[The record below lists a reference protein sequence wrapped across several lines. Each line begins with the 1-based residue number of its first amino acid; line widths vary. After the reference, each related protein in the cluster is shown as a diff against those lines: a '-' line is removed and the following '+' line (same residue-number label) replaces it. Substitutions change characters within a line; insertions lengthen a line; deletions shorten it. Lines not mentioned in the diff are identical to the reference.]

1 MAGVFE
7 TSRPPRDT
15 SNPAK
20 PHLII
25 FPGQFYQ
32 LRIFSFKP
40 LHNDSK
46 FPTWTYDLLRHGLL
60 TKVPIP
66 DMGSLLQRR
75 MQIQSEEL
83 FMVSAEQ
90 TVVLLLYRWTQLA
103 QKFGFLGHS
112 VQSQVRPWSPLSPQP
127 LAYNPLSDT
136 LPVVREF
143 PAHVHFA
150 ILHLVTRVQIRASSL
165 IYKFWQEAK
174 RADKSLHCL
183 RGLWGPRSGISQGIV
198 FSSPLCL
205 RIALYRHAQQFH
217 LFSLLYF
224 IWVVRQQVS
233 IEVFNPPF
241 YFG

>member
-1 MAGVFE
+1 
-7 TSRPPRDT
+7 
-15 SNPAK
+15 
-20 PHLII
+20 
-25 FPGQFYQ
+25 
-32 LRIFSFKP
+32 
-40 LHNDSK
+40 
-46 FPTWTYDLLRHGLL
+46 
-60 TKVPIP
+60 
-66 DMGSLLQRR
+66 
-75 MQIQSEEL
+75 
-83 FMVSAEQ
+83 MVSAEQ

-112 VQSQVRPWSPLSPQP
+112 VHSQVRPWSPLSPQP
-127 LAYNPLSDT
+127 LVYNPLSDT

-150 ILHLVTRVQIRASSL
+150 ILHLVTRVQIRASS

-183 RGLWGPRSGISQGIV
+183 RGLWGPHSGISQGIV

-241 YFG
+241 ILVNFPPTALSLQFPHLHPCVNLPSPMFLLSTSPLPMVSRAPSLPQEPSSIIFPFQFPGLHRHSMLNKQS